1 MFNTAILELLIGLVF
16 IYSLTAIL
24 VTQINTLLTNA
35 RNLRAQNLKEG
46 LIEMVGDRTLQAEIL
61 VHPLIKL
68 VDTSNLMMMSLSADV
83 DTTDQILNAP
93 LTRVADIPPET
104 FVEALVSILTVRA
117 FGPIEQAA
125 RALPHSEAKR
135 RILGLLGDLQAE
147 PSDERLAALRQAVN
161 AMPELPG
168 APTLLRQRFDALQD
182 VYTEVRSR
190 NAPLIPLLI
199 GISRIETPPF
209 REAMQVVLYSANSL
223 ETAFDKLRAW
233 FNDGMQR
240 SSTLFREKLQ
250 RMSLIVAC
258 ALVVLLNVDTLAIT
272 QDLWDDPALRAS
284 VAATARAAVNS
295 DLADDVD
302 AASTPASSSVID
314 TVLDAQYTAQQLL
327 RLDIP
332 LGWSFL
338 SLTPDMAENATALGL
353 RDPYADSGN
362 LWNLWPPNGNPRWF
376 SLLVLKLIGLA
387 VSAIAA
393 AQGAPFWFD
402 LLRKITSRSGSSG
415 SLR

>member
-24 VTQINTLLTNA
+24 VTQINTLVANA

-68 VDTSNLMMMSLSADV
+68 VDSSELAMMSLSADV

-93 LTRVADIPPET
+93 LTRVADIAPET

-117 FGPIEQAA
+117 FGPVEQAA

-135 RILGLLGDLQAE
+135 RILGLLGDLQAT
-147 PSDERLAALRQAVN
+147 PSDERLAALRQAVH

-168 APTLLRQRFDALQD
+168 APTVLRQRFDALQD
-182 VYTEVRSR
+182 AYAEVRSR
-190 NAPLIPLLI
+190 NAQMIPLLI
-199 GISRIETPPF
+199 GVARIETPPF
-209 REAMQVVLYSANSL
+209 REAMQVVLYSANTL
-223 ETAFDKLRAW
+223 EAAFEKLRAW

-240 SSTLFREKLQ
+240 SSALFREKLQ

-272 QDLWDDPALRAS
+272 QDLWDDPALRTS
-284 VAATARAAVNS
+284 VAAAARSAADS
-295 DLADDVD
+295 DLSD
-302 AASTPASSSVID
+302 AAAAPTPASPGVID
-314 TVLDAQYTAQQLL
+314 TVLDAQRTAQQLL
-327 RLDIP
+327 RLEIP

-338 SLTPDMAENATALGL
+338 PLTPDMTDKAAALGL
-353 RDPYADSGN
+353 RDPYDDSSN
-362 LWNLWPPNGNPRWF
+362 LWNLWPGNGNPRWF
-376 SLLVLKLIGLA
+376 ALLVLKLIGLA

-402 LLRKITSRSGSSG
+402 LLRKITSRSSS
-415 SLR
+415 SA